1 MHFCEPS
8 SNPLSLLTVRFE
20 RLSPQDHSHTE
31 TIAHLCG
38 PVRNQLLGSQPGGS
52 GATFSP
58 ANDDVPL
65 AAVADACGI
74 LRPPPSISSAAAVQD
89 ATELQ
94 LAKENALLRAENA
107 LLRAAAS
114 RRRDSGTK
122 L

>member
-1 MHFCEPS
+1 M
-8 SNPLSLLTVRFE
+8 
-20 RLSPQDHSHTE
+20 HTE

-58 ANDDVPL
+58 ASEDVPL
-65 AAVADACGI
+65 ADVADACGL
-74 LRPPPSISSAAAVQD
+74 LRPPPPVSSAAVQN

-114 RRRDSGTK
+114 KQDGSAGAK